1 MNATLKT
8 DVEPTAPAQT
18 AAAETEMEREFIR
31 PVVNICE
38 TPDGYVLEAE
48 LPGVS
53 KEGLSVNV
61 EGNLLTLEGR
71 RAAPVL
77 PEDGYFYRESCAGDF
92 RREFQLDPAIDSGKI
107 TARLEQGVLTL
118 TLPKAEAAK
127 PRNIAVA

>member
-1 MNATLKT
+1 MNATIET
-8 DVEPTAPAQT
+8 DVEKTAPAQT
-18 AAAETEMEREFIR
+18 AVAETEREFVR
-31 PVVNICE
+31 PVVNIYE
-38 TPDGYVLEAE
+38 TAESYVLEAE

-77 PEDGYFYRESCAGDF
+77 PEEGYFYRESCAGDF

-127 PRNIAVA
+127 PRIIAVA